1 MGPREKRF
9 DADAQLGQLFLLTL
23 ELLLHFRA
31 LLSQLLP
38 ATFHLFRAALQPQ
51 KFLDGEARE
60 LLLVAVD
67 CKGNILLEA
76 LHLGRQMLRCLA
88 ALLLLR
94 RDRLETS
101 SLANELGLGLTKVL
115 FQEERSI
122 LDRVDHSVSVGLFN
136 VVMRDDYVTKPFS
149 IRELTAR
156 VDALVRRTSGRS
168 EKSFRFGEWT
178 VEPAKLQATQGGE
191 SCELTPRELDL
202 VALFVSEKGRVVSR
216 RVLLKEV
223 WEMAKVDEVE
233 TRTVDMH
240 IAKLRKK
247 LDPDGRLILTVRGAG
262 YRYRG

>member
-1 MGPREKRF
+1 MKKSARVLVVEDEKSIREGLR
-9 DADAQLGQLFLLTL
+9 DVL
-23 ELLLHFRA
+23 
-31 LLSQLLP
+31 
-38 ATFHLFRAALQPQ
+38 TFHGYDVQVVET
-51 KFLDGEARE
+51 GEA
-60 LLLVAVD
+60 
-67 CKGNILLEA
+67 GLE
-76 LHLGRQMLRCLA
+76 
-88 ALLLLR
+88 
-94 RDRLETS
+94 
-101 SLANELGLGLTKVL
+101 
-115 FQEERSI
+115 SI
-122 LDRVDHSVSVGLFN
+122 LGGHFQLVLLDVMLPGLNGFDVCRKVRESGASVAILMLTAKGSEDDIVEGLSCGA
-136 VVMRDDYVTKPFS
+136 DDYVTKPFS

-156 VDALVRRTSGRS
+156 VEALVRRTSGRS

-178 VEPAKLQATQGGE
+178 VDPATLQATLGGE
-191 SCELTPRELDL
+191 TCELTPRELDL

>member
-1 MGPREKRF
+1 MLPGLNGFDVCRKVRESG
-9 DADAQLGQLFLLTL
+9 ASVAILMLTAKGS
-23 ELLLHFRA
+23 EDDIVEG
-31 LLSQLLP
+31 LSCG
-38 ATFHLFRAALQPQ
+38 A
-51 KFLDGEARE
+51 
-60 LLLVAVD
+60 
-67 CKGNILLEA
+67 
-76 LHLGRQMLRCLA
+76 
-88 ALLLLR
+88 
-94 RDRLETS
+94 
-101 SLANELGLGLTKVL
+101 
-115 FQEERSI
+115 
-122 LDRVDHSVSVGLFN
+122 
-136 VVMRDDYVTKPFS
+136 DDYVTKPFS

-240 IAKLRKK
+240 IAKLCKK

>member
-1 MGPREKRF
+1 MSKSARVLVVEDEKSIREGLR
-9 DADAQLGQLFLLTL
+9 DVL
-23 ELLLHFRA
+23 
-31 LLSQLLP
+31 
-38 ATFHLFRAALQPQ
+38 TFHGY
-51 KFLDGEARE
+51 DVEVVETGEAGLESVLRGRFELVLLDVMLPGLNGFDVCRQVRE
-60 LLLVAVD
+60 SGASVAILMLTA
-67 CKGNILLEA
+67 KGSEDDIVE
-76 LHLGRQMLRCLA
+76 
-88 ALLLLR
+88 
-94 RDRLETS
+94 
-101 SLANELGLGLTKVL
+101 GLSCGA
-115 FQEERSI
+115 
-122 LDRVDHSVSVGLFN
+122 
-136 VVMRDDYVTKPFS
+136 DDYVTKPFS

-156 VDALVRRTSGRS
+156 VEALVRRTSGRS

-178 VEPAKLQATQGGE
+178 VEPAKLQATQDGE

>member
-1 MGPREKRF
+1 MSKSARVLVVEDEKSIREGLR
-9 DADAQLGQLFLLTL
+9 DVL
-23 ELLLHFRA
+23 
-31 LLSQLLP
+31 
-38 ATFHLFRAALQPQ
+38 TFHGY
-51 KFLDGEARE
+51 DVEVVETGEAGLESVLRGRFELVLLDVMLPGLNGFDVCRQVRE
-60 LLLVAVD
+60 SGASVAILMLTA
-67 CKGNILLEA
+67 KGSEDDIVE
-76 LHLGRQMLRCLA
+76 
-88 ALLLLR
+88 
-94 RDRLETS
+94 
-101 SLANELGLGLTKVL
+101 GLSCGA
-115 FQEERSI
+115 
-122 LDRVDHSVSVGLFN
+122 
-136 VVMRDDYVTKPFS
+136 DDYVTKPFS

-156 VDALVRRTSGRS
+156 VEALVRRTSRRS

>member
-1 MGPREKRF
+1 MTKSARVLVVEDEKSIREGLR
-9 DADAQLGQLFLLTL
+9 DVL
-23 ELLLHFRA
+23 
-31 LLSQLLP
+31 
-38 ATFHLFRAALQPQ
+38 TFHGY
-51 KFLDGEARE
+51 DVEVVESGEA
-60 LLLVAVD
+60 
-67 CKGNILLEA
+67 GLE
-76 LHLGRQMLRCLA
+76 
-88 ALLLLR
+88 
-94 RDRLETS
+94 
-101 SLANELGLGLTKVL
+101 
-115 FQEERSI
+115 SI
-122 LDRVDHSVSVGLFN
+122 LRGRFELVLLDVMLPGLNGFDVCRQVRESGASVAILMLTAKGSEDDIVEGLSCGA
-136 VVMRDDYVTKPFS
+136 DDYVTKPFS

-156 VDALVRRTSGRS
+156 VEALVRRTSARS

-178 VEPAKLQATQGGE
+178 VEPATLQATRGGE

-202 VALFVSEKGRVVSR
+202 INLFVSEKGRVVSR

>member
-1 MGPREKRF
+1 MSKSARVLVVEDEKSIREGLR
-9 DADAQLGQLFLLTL
+9 DVL
-23 ELLLHFRA
+23 
-31 LLSQLLP
+31 
-38 ATFHLFRAALQPQ
+38 TFHGY
-51 KFLDGEARE
+51 DVEVVETGEAGLESVLRGRFELVLLDVMLPGLNGFDVCRKVRE
-60 LLLVAVD
+60 SGASVAILMLTA
-67 CKGNILLEA
+67 KGSEDDIVE
-76 LHLGRQMLRCLA
+76 
-88 ALLLLR
+88 
-94 RDRLETS
+94 
-101 SLANELGLGLTKVL
+101 GLSCGA
-115 FQEERSI
+115 
-122 LDRVDHSVSVGLFN
+122 
-136 VVMRDDYVTKPFS
+136 DDYVTKPFS